1 MANKAIKGITIEIN
15 GDATRLDK
23 ALRSVNTTLNE
34 TQSDLRG
41 VERALKLDPSNVILL
56 EQKQK
61 LLAQAAEQAAQ
72 KHDTLRNALEQAKN
86 SGTATADQLDALT
99 RETAEAAVQADAA
112 RNAYN
117 NFSPALEQTKVKAGE
132 VAEQFRG
139 LSIAGAGVVAAIGG
153 MAVKAASAADEI
165 ATLAQQTGFSVEF
178 IQEMEFASER
188 VDVSVDTMTG
198 AMTKLKRNMSSDSG
212 DVAEAFRT
220 IGVNV
225 KALENSGASMDEI
238 FMEVV
243 GALGGVSDELER
255 DQIAMTIFGRSADQ
269 LAGILDDGGMALM
282 GYAQEAEDLGLVL
295 DGEAMSGAQAFSDAM
310 DRMAAIAEA
319 SVVKAGAA
327 LLNDLMPVLEDFMN
341 VAANILGVISAIP
354 APLQEIMLII
364 GMVVGVI
371 SPIARA
377 ISNVSGAI
385 KGVSTI
391 SSAFHSLLENE
402 TFVKIAKWTALIIGV
417 VVALT
422 LLIEAINKLTGKGES
437 MNETLDNYADATS
450 QIGSVASVSG
460 GGGGYGYGGATA
472 TRQLGYASSGK
483 RARIQGYAS
492 GGVFEPNT
500 PMLIAVGDNRN
511 EREVLS
517 PRSELVSAY
526 GEAMQRYGGGRP
538 VAVSV
543 KFEGDLAQL
552 GKVLRPTI
560 SAATEQRGKVV

>member
-15 GDATRLDK
+15 GDTTKLDK

-41 VERALKLDPSNVILL
+41 VERALKLDPSNVVLL

-61 LLAQAAEQAAQ
+61 LLAQAAEQASE
-72 KHDTLRNALEQAKN
+72 KHKTLASALEQAKN
-86 SGTATADQLDALT
+86 SGNATADQIDALT
-99 RETAEAAVQADAA
+99 RETEEAAVQANAAKDA
-112 RNAYN
+112 YS
-117 NFSPALEQTKVKAGE
+117 NFNPTLERTGQLAGD
-132 VAEQFRG
+132 VAEKTRG
-139 LSIAGAGVVAAIGG
+139 LSIAGAAVAASIGA
-153 MAVKAASAADEI
+153 MAVKAAKASDEI

-198 AMTKLKRNMSSDSG
+198 AMTKLKKNMSSDSA
-212 DVAEAFRT
+212 DVAAAFRE

-225 KALENSGASMDEI
+225 KQLENSGASMDEI
-238 FMEVV
+238 FLTVV
-243 GALGGVSDELER
+243 NALGGVGNELER
-255 DQIAMTIFGRSADQ
+255 DQLAMTIFGRSADQ
-269 LAGILDDGGMALM
+269 LAGILDDGGEALLRY
-282 GYAQEAEDLGLVL
+282 GQEAEDMGLIL
-295 DGEAMSGAQAFSDAM
+295 SEEGMSGAQQFSDAM
-310 DRMAAIAEA
+310 DRLGAIAEA

-341 VAANILGVISAIP
+341 VAADILDVISAIP

-364 GMVVGVI
+364 GMVVGAI
-371 SPIARA
+371 SPVAKA

-391 SSAFHSLLENE
+391 STAFHNLLENE
-402 TFVKIAKWTALIIGV
+402 TFVKFAKWAAIIIGV

-437 MNETLDNYADATS
+437 MDETLDNYADATA
-450 QIGSVASVSG
+450 QLGGMATGNFGAVGS
-460 GGGGYGYGGATA
+460 YGGRTSG
-472 TRQLGYASSGK
+472 RQIGYASSG
-483 RARIQGYAS
+483 RRQQIQGYAT
-492 GGVFEPNT
+492 GGVFEPNM

>member
-15 GDATRLDK
+15 GDTTKLDK
-23 ALRSVNTTLNE
+23 ALREVNSTIGE
-34 TQSDLRG
+34 TQRDLRA
-41 VERALKLDPSNVILL
+41 VDQALKLDPSNVILL

-86 SGTATADQLDALT
+86 SGKATADQLDALT
-99 RETAEAAVQADAA
+99 RETEEAKVQADAA
-112 RNAYN
+112 RDAFNG
-117 NFSPALEQTKVKAGE
+117 FSPALEQTKVKAGE

-153 MAVKAASAADEI
+153 MAVKAANAADEI

-178 IQEMEFASER
+178 IQEMQFASER
-188 VDVSVDTMTG
+188 VDVSVETMTG
-198 AMTKLKRNMSSDSG
+198 AMTKLKKNMSSDSA
-212 DVAEAFRT
+212 DVAEAFRA

-238 FMEVV
+238 FLTVV
-243 GALGGVSDELER
+243 DALGGVGNELER
-255 DQIAMTIFGRSADQ
+255 DQLAMTIFGRSADQ
-269 LAGILDDGGMALM
+269 LAGILDDGGEALM
-282 GYAQEAEDLGLVL
+282 RYGQEAEDMGLIL
-295 DGEAMSGAQAFSDAM
+295 SEEGMSGAQQFSDAM
-310 DRMAAIAEA
+310 DRLGAIAEQ

-341 VAANILGVISAIP
+341 VAAGILDVISNIP

-364 GMVVGVI
+364 GAAVATI
-371 SPIARA
+371 SPVAKA
-377 ISNVSGAI
+377 ISNVGGAI

-402 TFVKIAKWTALIIGV
+402 TFVKFAKWAALIVGV

-437 MNETLDNYADATS
+437 MDETLDNYADATA
-450 QIGSVASVSG
+450 QLG
-460 GGGGYGYGGATA
+460 GMATGNFGAVGGYGGGRTA
-472 TRQLGYASSGK
+472 GRQIGYASSG
-483 RARIQGYAS
+483 RRQQIQGYAS
-492 GGVFEPNT
+492 GGVFEPNM

-538 VAVSV
+538 VVVSV

>member
-15 GDATRLDK
+15 GDTTKLDK
-23 ALRSVNTTLNE
+23 ALREVNSTLSD
-34 TQSDLRG
+34 TQRDLRA
-41 VERALKLDPSNVILL
+41 VDQALKLDPSNVVLL

-61 LLAQAAEQAAQ
+61 LLAQAAEQASE
-72 KHDTLRNALEQAKN
+72 KHKTLATALEQAKN

-99 RETAEAAVQADAA
+99 RETEEAAVQANAAKDAF
-112 RNAYN
+112 N
-117 NFSPALEQTKVKAGE
+117 NFNPTLERTGQLAGD
-132 VAEQFRG
+132 VAEKTRG
-139 LSIAGAGVVAAIGG
+139 LSIAGAAVAASIGA
-153 MAVKAASAADEI
+153 MAVKAANAADEI

-188 VDVSVDTMTG
+188 VDVSVETMTG
-198 AMTKLKRNMSSDSG
+198 AMTKLKKNMSSDSA
-212 DVAEAFRT
+212 DVAAAFKE

-225 KALENSGASMDEI
+225 KQLENSGASMDEI
-238 FMEVV
+238 FLTVV
-243 GALGGVSDELER
+243 DALGGVGNELER
-255 DQIAMTIFGRSADQ
+255 DQLAMTIFGRSADQ
-269 LAGILDDGGMALM
+269 LAGILDDGGEALM
-282 GYAQEAEDLGLVL
+282 RYGQEAEDMGLIL
-295 DGEAMSGAQAFSDAM
+295 SEEGMSGAQQFSDAM
-310 DRMAAIAEA
+310 DRLGAIAEA

-327 LLNDLMPVLEDFMN
+327 LLNDLMPVLEDFMK
-341 VAANILGVISAIP
+341 VAADILDVISAIP

-364 GMVVGVI
+364 GMAVGAI
-371 SPIARA
+371 SPVAKA

-391 SSAFHSLLENE
+391 STAFHNLLENE
-402 TFVKIAKWTALIIGV
+402 TFVKFAKWAAIIIGV

-437 MNETLDNYADATS
+437 MDETLDNYADATS
-450 QIGSVASVSG
+450 QIGSMASGNIGGFG
-460 GGGGYGYGGATA
+460 GGRTTG
-472 TRQLGYASSGK
+472 RQLGYASSGR
-483 RARIQGYAS
+483 RAQIQGYAS
-492 GGVFEPNT
+492 GGVFEPNM

-552 GKVLRPTI
+552 GKVLRPTV